1 MIAVIRATPGGHD
14 AYGDPVESTE
24 TTRQLDGCAV
34 APRTSTDARG
44 RGRPGTVEGL
54 TLYCP
59 AGSDIRSGDHVE
71 VAGVRYE
78 IDGEIGVWASP
89 FGGSVDGLEVALKR
103 AQG

>member
-1 MIAVIRATPGGHD
+1 MITVIRATPGGHD
-14 AYGDPVESTE
+14 GYGDPIASTE
-24 TTRQLDGCAV
+24 TSHELDGCAV
-34 APRTSTDARG
+34 APRTSGDTPG
-44 RGRPGTVEGL
+44 RGRNGTIEGL

-59 AGSDIRSGDHVE
+59 PGTDIQAGDQVE
-71 VAGVRYE
+71 VSGIRYE